1 MRMKQIKMLLPLV
14 TAVVM
19 MLPASVGAQDN
30 APADDAAR
38 ALWQH
43 ATEAYADKRFSEAV
57 EAFTRIADQGYVSAE
72 LFYNL
77 GNAWFKAGQNNVG
90 ANGRQFAGGELGRAV
105 LNYRRALKIDPSMS
119 DAQYNLDLAVD
130 YTNDTD
136 GVPEFV
142 MARVWRSLRDML
154 SSNAWG
160 AVSIVILALMLALT
174 ILYLLSRNISLR
186 KAGFYGALLLAV
198 LFVLTTLLAASQR
211 AVESRD
217 DVAVVVCRDT
227 APVHS
232 SPDSETKIIRE
243 PSQGVTVTTGRTLNE
258 WTEITFAD
266 GEKGWIRTGDIETI
280 R

>member
-1 MRMKQIKMLLPLV
+1 MKRIKILLSTLTAAAMLLPAALHAQEG
-14 TAVVM
+14 TSDGDA
-19 MLPASVGAQDN
+19 VGA
-30 APADDAAR
+30 
-38 ALWQH
+38 LWKH
-43 ATEAYADKRFSEAV
+43 ATDAYSEKRFDEAI
-57 EAFTRIADQGYVSAE
+57 ESFTRISEMGYGSAE
-72 LFYNL
+72 LYYNL
-77 GNAWFKAGQNNVG
+77 GNAYFKAGQGNIS
-90 ANGRQFAGGELGRAV
+90 AAGRPFASGELGRAV

-142 MARVWRSLRDML
+142 LARVWRSLRDML

-160 AVSIVILALMLALT
+160 ILSIVLLALMLTLAM
-174 ILYLLSRNISLR
+174 LYLLSRNIARR

-211 AVESRD
+211 AVERRD
-217 DVAVVVCRDT
+217 DQAVVICRDT

-243 PSQGVTVTTGRTLNE
+243 PSQGVTVTVGRTLGG
-258 WTEITFAD
+258 WREITFAD
-266 GEKGWIRTGDIETI
+266 GEKGWIRNDDIELI